1 MAGSV
6 PVERSSQRATNEVE
20 PNKQKKSKQLRIS
33 FASGDAD
40 GSLVLKRQKIVA
52 DVSSEASGSAMCQH
66 PAARCQC
73 WVSVYRFYRYIGF
86 IGL

>member
-1 MAGSV
+1 MMNPDVIHSLAAEAASAVEPIKAKMAGSV

-40 GSLVLKRQKIVA
+40 GSLALKRQKIVA
-52 DVSSEASGSAMCQH
+52 DVS
-66 PAARCQC
+66 
-73 WVSVYRFYRYIGF
+73 
-86 IGL
+86 